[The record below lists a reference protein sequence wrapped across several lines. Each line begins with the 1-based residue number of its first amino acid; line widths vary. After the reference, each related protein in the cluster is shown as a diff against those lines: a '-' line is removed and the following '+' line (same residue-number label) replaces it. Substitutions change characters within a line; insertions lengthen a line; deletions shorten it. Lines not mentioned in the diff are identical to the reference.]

1 MFFEYNF
8 FPTASRGQRVV
19 SKVAAGQEESNGGV
33 FNDRSRSVKKLYENN
48 CFERHFIREYSR
60 IFEQNRT
67 FFQCFHELHNMDQKN
82 DTFTISRTHQNCRNS
97 T

>member
-1 MFFEYNF
+1 M
-8 FPTASRGQRVV
+8 ASHGKRVV
-19 SKVAAGQEESNGGV
+19 PKDETGQEESNGGV

-48 CFERHFIREYSR
+48 CCERHFIREYSG

-67 FFQCFHELHNMDQKN
+67 FFKVFMSCIIWTDQKN
-82 DTFTISRTHQNCRNS
+82 DTFTISGTHQNCRNS